1 MARRRTLPSRPT
13 ALLPRIKV
21 WLEAEGC
28 YAFGLGLAQI
38 LQAVERTG
46 SIKGAAADLGKS
58 YRHIWGRVKEA
69 ERALGR
75 PLVATHVGGRGVQRS
90 SLTPLAR
97 RLVADFLALRA
108 RLTQL
113 VQTEFA
119 DQFPLP
125 PG

>member
-1 MARRRTLPSRPT
+1 
-13 ALLPRIKV
+13 LLPRVKV
-21 WLEAEGC
+21 WLEVEGHF
-28 YAFGLGLAQI
+28 AFGTGMAQV

-46 SIKGAAADLGKS
+46 SIKAAAAELGQS
-58 YRHIWGRVKEA
+58 YRHIWGRVKDA
-69 ERALGR
+69 ERAVGR
-75 PLVATHVGGRGVQRS
+75 PLVVAHVGGSGVRRS

-108 RLTQL
+108 RLTRL
-113 VQTEFA
+113 LQTEYA